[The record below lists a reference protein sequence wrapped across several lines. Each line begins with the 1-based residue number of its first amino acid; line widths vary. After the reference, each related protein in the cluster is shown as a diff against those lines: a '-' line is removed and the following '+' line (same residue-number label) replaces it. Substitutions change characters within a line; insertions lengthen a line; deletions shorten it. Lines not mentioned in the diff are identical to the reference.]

1 MWFTGMAAL
10 ALLVAAVAVLLI
22 RPRLPIW
29 ARAYLI
35 RTLERRYGAKV
46 ELHNLQFSLYPRVRA
61 TGSGLIVRRAGQEQ
75 LPPFMTI
82 RSFSAESGLHE
93 LFLVPWHVQ
102 SVRLEGLSIIVPP
115 RGQPR
120 QAPRHHRLALPD
132 FLIDDIQA
140 DGTQLMILPRKPGKL
155 PLTFDIQRLRLHT
168 VGKDRPLLFDAK
180 LLNPKPPG
188 EIESRGNFGP
198 WRADEPGLTAVSG
211 QYTFQNADL
220 SVFRGISGLLS
231 SEGRY
236 RGALD
241 HIAVQGSTD
250 TPNFAVEIGGAPV
263 HLRTEFDAVVDGT
276 DGDTY
281 LQPVKAHFLNS
292 TVVAAGKVEGIPGQ
306 EGKLISLQV
315 SARQARIQDLMRLAV
330 KSGKPPM
337 TGVVR
342 LHSFFELP
350 PGKQDIVD
358 KLYLKGNFELNNASF
373 TNPKVQNK
381 IEALSRRG
389 RGVQGEDGSHV
400 ASDFAGQ
407 FRLERAD
414 MSFSQLSFEVP
425 GGKVSLHGDYGLR
438 SEQLDFRGEL
448 KLQAE
453 LSQTTHGIKSFL
465 LKPIDPLFRRR
476 DAGTVVPIKVEG
488 QRSHPHFGIEWGRL
502 FGRKKTQK
510 R

>member
-1 MWFTGMAAL
+1 
-10 ALLVAAVAVLLI
+10 
-22 RPRLPIW
+22 
-29 ARAYLI
+29 
-35 RTLERRYGAKV
+35 
-46 ELHNLQFSLYPRVRA
+46 
-61 TGSGLIVRRAGQEQ
+61 
-75 LPPFMTI
+75 
-82 RSFSAESGLHE
+82 
-93 LFLVPWHVQ
+93 
-102 SVRLEGLSIIVPP
+102 
-115 RGQPR
+115 
-120 QAPRHHRLALPD
+120 LALPD
-132 FLIDDIQA
+132 FLIDEIQA

-155 PLTFDIQRLRLHT
+155 PLTFDIQRMRLHT

-180 LLNPKPPG
+180 LRNPKPPG
-188 EIESRGNFGP
+188 DIESGGSFGP
-198 WRADEPGLTAVSG
+198 WRADEPSLTSVSG

-220 SVFRGISGLLS
+220 SVFKGISGLLS

-236 RGALD
+236 HGALD
-241 HIAVQGSTD
+241 HIVVQGSTD

-263 HLRTEFDAVVDGT
+263 HLRTDFDAVVDGT

-292 TVVAAGKVEGIPGQ
+292 TVVAAGKVEGIPGR

-315 SARQARIQDLMRLAV
+315 SAREARIQDLMRLAV
-330 KSGKPPM
+330 KAGQSPM

-342 LHSFFELP
+342 LHTLFELP

-358 KLYLKGNFELNNASF
+358 KLYLKGNFELNNAHF

-381 IEALSRRG
+381 VEALSRHG
-389 RGVQGEDGSHV
+389 RGLQGEDVSHV

-407 FRLERAD
+407 FRLEGAD
-414 MSFSQLSFEVP
+414 MSFNQLSFEVP
-425 GGKVSLHGDYGLR
+425 GGKVSLQGDYGLR

-465 LKPIDPLFRRR
+465 LKPIDPLFRRQ

-488 QRSHPHFGIEWGRL
+488 QRSHPRFGIEWGRL
-502 FGRKKTQK
+502 FSRKKEKK